1 MAKVHIDLST
11 LPARQ
16 TLSEQQGSSAVYA
29 QLIDLLRARVSILS
43 GKDRVLMQMYLES
56 GLTFGRM
63 ARVAGVNEATIAR
76 RIHKLTCL
84 LLDSEYI
91 TCLRNRRRFSSLEL
105 LIARDHYFD
114 DLGHKKIAKRR
125 NVTVYQVR
133 KTLRKIQELDRVLNN
148 QNRIRHETKV
158 RSEKELSMV
167 GSTDR
172 KSG

>member
-1 MAKVHIDLST
+1 MSKVVIDLSNMP
-11 LPARQ
+11 LRQ
-16 TLSEQQGSSAVYA
+16 TSSEQQGSSAGCA

-43 GKDRVLMQMYLES
+43 GKDRTLMQMYLES
-56 GLTFGRM
+56 GLTFGQM
-63 ARVAGVNEATIAR
+63 ARVAGVNECTIAR

-105 LIARDHYFD
+105 SIARDHYFD

-133 KTLRKIQELDRVLNN
+133 KTLRKIQELDRVSNN

-158 RSEKELSMV
+158 RSE
-167 GSTDR
+167 
-172 KSG
+172 

>member
-1 MAKVHIDLST
+1 MDLSN
-11 LPARQ
+11 LPVRQ
-16 TLSEQQGSSAVYA
+16 TSSEQQGSSAVYA
-29 QLIDLLRARVSILS
+29 HLIDLLRTRIDILS

-63 ARVAGVNEATIAR
+63 ARVAGVNECTIAR

-91 TCLRNRRRFSSLEL
+91 TCLRNRSRFSSLEL
-105 LIARDHYFD
+105 AIAKDYYFE
-114 DLGHKKIAKRR
+114 DLGQKKIAQRR

-133 KTLRKIQELDRVLNN
+133 KALRKIQEFVRVLNK
-148 QNRIRHETKV
+148 QNRIRHDTKV
-158 RSEKELSMV
+158 RSKKELSMV